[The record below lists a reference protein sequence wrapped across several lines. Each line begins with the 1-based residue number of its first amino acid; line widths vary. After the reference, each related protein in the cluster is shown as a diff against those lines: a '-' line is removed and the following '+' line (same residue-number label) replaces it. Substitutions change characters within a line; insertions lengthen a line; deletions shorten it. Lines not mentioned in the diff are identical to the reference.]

1 MLVRQSSSDNVVDS
15 VFKVEYVI
23 VKCNSVDGDH
33 ENKTSE
39 IAKRVSISYTIN
51 NVKVDTK
58 ASKNVDLGDGKT
70 GTKCAED
77 IHREKEIRRYKGQP
91 KTDLE
96 GTNPTSNISGFP
108 VTWRLHSSNLHQA
121 VSL

>member
-1 MLVRQSSSDNVVDS
+1 MLVRQSTSDNEANS
-15 VFKVEYVI
+15 VLKVKCDIEE
-23 VKCNSVDGDH
+23 CNSVDGDH

-39 IAKRVSISYTIN
+39 IAKRLSISYIIN
-51 NVKVDTK
+51 NVKVEAK

-70 GTKCAED
+70 GTKCTED
-77 IHREKEIRRYKGQP
+77 KHREKEISRYKGQP

-108 VTWRLHSSNLHQA
+108 VTWRPPDILHQA
-121 VSL
+121 VFL

>member
-1 MLVRQSSSDNVVDS
+1 MLVRQSSSDNEANS
-15 VFKVEYVI
+15 VFKVECDI

-58 ASKNVDLGDGKT
+58 TSKNVDLGDGEA
-70 GTKCAED
+70 GTKCTED
-77 IHREKEIRRYKGQP
+77 KHREKE
-91 KTDLE
+91 
-96 GTNPTSNISGFP
+96 N
-108 VTWRLHSSNLHQA
+108 
-121 VSL
+121 

>member
-1 MLVRQSSSDNVVDS
+1 MLVRQSSNDNVVDS

-51 NVKVDTK
+51 NVKVDTET
-58 ASKNVDLGDGKT
+58 SENVD
-70 GTKCAED
+70 
-77 IHREKEIRRYKGQP
+77 
-91 KTDLE
+91 
-96 GTNPTSNISGFP
+96 
-108 VTWRLHSSNLHQA
+108 
-121 VSL
+121 